1 MKNLRK
7 NQGITLIALV
17 ITIIVMLILVAVTI
31 TMAANGGLFEYARK
45 AAGETEV
52 KKEAEK
58 DYTTLGKNMSTND
71 LIEKYTTNGMK
82 FTAYTV
88 GQTVT
93 VGGQTFYVIEESD
106 ETKSTVKLLAAN
118 CVDTRDKINGVEN
131 EYHNKQ
137 TTTTYPVAFDS
148 KEPYSNVYANSTIMD
163 LVDHYVGS
171 LDVTVIEGRLM
182 LKNEAEA
189 LEKEHA
195 DILYAK
201 EYWLGSPDE
210 FVPDHAYFVD
220 GAECFLGSDD
230 GHFGSVYDGSYF
242 GLRPVIVI
250 SKASIE

>member
-31 TMAANGGLFEYARK
+31 TMAVNGGLFEYARK

-58 DYTTLGKNMSTND
+58 DYTTLGKNMSTDD

-93 VGGQTFYVIEESD
+93 VGGQSFYVIEASD

-118 CVDTRDKINGVEN
+118 CVDTRDKINGVTN
-131 EYHNKQ
+131 ANYNKQ
-137 TTTTYPVAFDS
+137 TETTDPVAFDTS
-148 KEPYSNVYANSTIMD
+148 YSTNVYADSTIKP
-163 LVDHYVGS
+163 LVDSYVAS
-171 LDVTVIEGRLM
+171 LGVTVIEGRLM

-189 LEKEHA
+189 LEEKHA

-201 EYWLGSPDE
+201 EYWLGSPSE
-210 FVPDHAYFVD
+210 SMWDHVYFVD
-220 GAECFLGSDD
+220 GVECFLGSDD
-230 GHFGSVYDGSYF
+230 GHNGTVWEEGYF

>member
-1 MKNLRK
+1 MKK

-17 ITIIVMLILVAVTI
+17 ITIIVMLILVGVTI
-31 TMAANGGLFEYARK
+31 TMAVNGGLFEYAKK

-58 DYTTLGKNMSTND
+58 DYTTLGKNMSTDD

-93 VGGQTFYVIEESD
+93 VGGQNFYVIEASD
-106 ETKSTVKLLAAN
+106 ETKSTVKLLAEN
-118 CVDTRDKINGVEN
+118 CVDTRDKINGVTN
-131 EYHNKQ
+131 ANYNKQ
-137 TTTTYPVAFDS
+137 TETTDPVAFDS
-148 KEPYSNVYANSTIMD
+148 KESYSNVYADSTIKP
-163 LVDHYVGS
+163 LVDSYVAS
-171 LDVTVIEGRLM
+171 LGVTVIEGRLM

-189 LEKEHA
+189 LQTEHA

-230 GHFGSVYDGSYF
+230 GHFGSVYEDSYF

-250 SKASIE
+250 SKTSIE